1 MGLQIRSPA
10 AQVKTLKLAHTSA
23 TVSKEPVLVNAKV
36 LIPQNT
42 AGANELNSYVYEAE
56 ISGAPKA
63 TGGAFMVNGPVYWD
77 NTAKNFT
84 ATSTS
89 NTLVGYALE
98 AALSADTKT
107 GLIAFN
113 TFA

>member
-10 AQVKTLKLAHTSA
+10 AQIKTLHFAHTAA
-23 TVSKEPVLVNAKV
+23 TTSKAPVLVNTKV
-36 LIPQNT
+36 FIPLNT
-42 AGANELNSYVYEAE
+42 VAEDELNGYVYEAE

-63 TGGAFMVNGPVYWD
+63 TGGAFVVGGAVYWD
-77 NTAKNFT
+77 DTAKKFT
-84 ATSTS
+84 ATSAS
-89 NTLVGYALE
+89 NTLVGYALA
-98 AALSADTKT
+98 AALAGDTVT